1 MPRHVRAVPAETQ
14 QAVGYIRVS
23 TAREEMISPEL
34 QLSAIEDYCAR
45 RGYHL
50 ARVIE
55 DLDATGRNFIRKGV
69 HEAIEMIEERQASV
83 VVVWKFSRF
92 GRNRKGWAINL
103 DRVESVGGRLESA
116 TEEIDTST
124 STGKMTR
131 GVLAEFA
138 AFESDRIGEAWTEA
152 HDNRK
157 SNGLPHSGRPRFGFI
172 YHRTTVQTRMG
183 IKVCPQGCGMGE
195 CQTSYTPD
203 PELSAFAAGMY
214 DRYNAGDGNLLI
226 ADWLNR
232 NGLTNSGGFEWSAM
246 NVRIYMQSGFAAG
259 LVRQHDRNCKCR
271 APQICRN
278 VTFTKGAHESVLEP
292 GAWETYLLNRERR
305 AGNAPRTESTVY
317 PYTGIMFHADCG
329 GTMTALSRGKRP
341 GYSYRCSTRARTK
354 KCPGTHIAQSILEPR
369 VLAWLG
375 EVAARDIAVQSEQV
389 VVKAAARTTTK
400 AARKDLLREAQH
412 LAEALSRLTVQLA
425 KGLVPEAAYTDARA
439 ELERDQAAVNAAL
452 EALETKEEE
461 AKEPPIQLARDL
473 LKLWAF
479 LAGHRKRELLA
490 QLVGRIDVTVG
501 EGGEKL
507 LTVTTTWG
515 DVVII

>member
-1 MPRHVRAVPAETQ
+1 MPRHVRAVPDQ
-14 QAVGYIRVS
+14 PSQAVGYIRVS

-50 ARVIE
+50 VRVIE

-69 HEAIEMIEERQASV
+69 HQAIEMIEERKAGV

-157 SNGLPHSGRPRFGFI
+157 SNGLPHSGRPRFGYI
-172 YHRTTVQTRMG
+172 YHRTTVHTRMG
-183 IKVCPQGCGMGE
+183 IKACPQGCGMGE
-195 CQTSYTPD
+195 CQTSYLPD
-203 PELSAFAAGMY
+203 PELSPFAAAMY
-214 DRYNAGDGNLLI
+214 TRYNAGDGNLLI
-226 ADWLNR
+226 ADWLNQ
-232 NGLTNSGGFEWSAM
+232 NGLKNAGGFEWSAM

-259 LVRQHDRNCKCR
+259 LIRQHDRTCQCK

-278 VTFTKGAHESVLEP
+278 VNFSKGVHDPVIDA
-292 GAWETYLLNRERR
+292 GTWEAYLSNRARR

-317 PYTGIMFHADCG
+317 PYTGIMYHVDCG
-329 GTMTALSRGKRP
+329 GTMIACSRGKRP

-354 KCPGTHIAQSILEPR
+354 KCAGAWIAQSILEPR
-369 VLAWLG
+369 ILAWLRD
-375 EVAARDIAVQSEQV
+375 VAAKDVATQSEQV
-389 VVKAAARTTTK
+389 VIKAAARTTSK
-400 AARKDLLREAQH
+400 AARKELLRQAQQ
-412 LAEALSRLTVQLA
+412 LAEALSRLTVQFA
-425 KGLVPEAAYTDARA
+425 KGVVPEAAYIDARS
-439 ELERDQAAVNAAL
+439 EMERDREAINATLETL
-452 EALETKEEE
+452 EAEEDE
-461 AKEPPIQLARDL
+461 AAEPPVQLVRNL
-473 LKLWAF
+473 LELWEF
-479 LAGHRKRELLA
+479 LPGHRKRELLA
-490 QLVGRIDVTVG
+490 QLVVRISVAVG

-507 LTVTTTWG
+507 LTVTTRWG
-515 DVVII
+515 DVVVI

>member
-1 MPRHVRAVPAETQ
+1 MPRHVRVAPAETT

-103 DRVESVGGRLESA
+103 DRIESVGGRLESA

-124 STGKMTR
+124 STGQLTR
-131 GVLAEFA
+131 GLLTEFA

-157 SNGLPHSGRPRFGFI
+157 HNGLPHSGRPRFGYL

-183 IKVCPQGCGMGE
+183 LKVCPQGCGMGE
-195 CQTSYTPD
+195 CQTSYLPD
-203 PELSAFAAGMY
+203 PDLSSFAAGMFS
-214 DRYNAGDGNLLI
+214 RYNAGDGNLLI
-226 ADWLNR
+226 AEWLNQ
-232 NGLTNSGGFEWSAM
+232 NGLKNAGGFEWSAM

-259 LVRQHDRNCKCR
+259 LVRQHDRTCKCK

-278 VTFTKGAHESVLEP
+278 VTFTKGAHQSILEP
-292 GAWETYLLNRERR
+292 GAWEAYLLNRERR
-305 AGNAPRTESTVY
+305 AGNAPRVEGSVY
-317 PYTGIMFHADCG
+317 PYTGFMFHTDCN
-329 GTMTALSRGKRP
+329 GTMTVEPRGKKP
-341 GYSYRCSTRARTK
+341 GYSYRCSTRARTRM
-354 KCPGTHIAQSILEPR
+354 CAGVYIAQSILEPR
-369 VLAWLG
+369 VLAWLR
-375 EVAARDIAVQSEQV
+375 EVAARDVAVRSEQV
-389 VVKAAARTTTK
+389 VVKAAARTTSK
-400 AARKDLLREAQH
+400 AARKDLLRQAQQ

-425 KGLVPEAAYTDARA
+425 KGLVPEAAYVDARS
-439 ELERDQAAVNAAL
+439 ELERDQAKVNAAL
-452 EALETKEEE
+452 EALEAKEEE
-461 AKEPPIQLARDL
+461 TKEPPIQLARDL
-473 LKLWAF
+473 LELWAF
-479 LAGHRKRELLA
+479 LPGHRKRELLA
-490 QLVGRIDVTVG
+490 QLVIRIDVTKG
-501 EGGEKL
+501 EGLAKL

-515 DVVII
+515 EVVII